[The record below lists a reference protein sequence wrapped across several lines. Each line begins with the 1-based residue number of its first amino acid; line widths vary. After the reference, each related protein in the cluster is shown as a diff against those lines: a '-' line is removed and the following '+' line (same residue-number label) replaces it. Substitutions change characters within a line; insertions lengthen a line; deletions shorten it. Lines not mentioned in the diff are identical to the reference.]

1 MALALATSPDVFGFA
16 NLMNAKAEELGLD
29 HTHFVN
35 PDGLDAPGAYS
46 TAADVTTLARDAM
59 RVPFIRNTVDQ
70 STAMI
75 AGGRTLHTW
84 NDLLGVAA
92 TARTPSARS

>member
-1 MALALATSPDVFGFA
+1 MALALATSPDLFGFA
-16 NLMNAKAEELGLD
+16 NLMNAKADELGLA

-70 STAMI
+70 S
-75 AGGRTLHTW
+75 H
-84 NDLLGVAA
+84 GVDRRRAHAA
-92 TARTPSARS
+92 YVERPARESCPA